1 MPMMIR
7 RTEDNSRR
15 KFGQMRRPAAV
26 LSKNGGNKSQICLP
40 PSLFVKS
47 SFHGRYIQT
56 SVFQKILKSSSVTE
70 TKIGFKPR
78 QFAGR
83 WLHSSSSV
91 LVAAGHQGKKE
102 RETEGL
108 YNSEEG

>member
-1 MPMMIR
+1 M
-7 RTEDNSRR
+7 S
-15 KFGQMRRPAAV
+15 
-26 LSKNGGNKSQICLP
+26 
-40 PSLFVKS
+40 PSLFARVCKKKFS
-47 SFHGRYIQT
+47 WQIYTNFSDT
-56 SVFQKILKSSSVTE
+56 SVFRKILMSSRVTE
-70 TKIGFKPR
+70 TNIGFKPR

-83 WLHSSSSV
+83 RLHSSSSV